1 MVDSKEQL
9 TEQSIAEVLADFAIN
24 TADEDIP
31 ANVRVRAVHHI
42 LDALGIA
49 FASTRY
55 DFAHRTLSAIRSL
68 SGTGSTP
75 VIGMAAKLPARDAA
89 IVNGLLCHGLDF
101 DDTHVA
107 GVIHPTASLFPLV
120 LSAATRVD
128 VSGKDIVTAYILGME
143 AAARLGSVARGG
155 FHQVGFHPTGIIG
168 IFACTLAAG
177 RLYNLNKK
185 QLVMAQGIALSMAS
199 GSLEFLQDG
208 AWNKRIHPGWA
219 ANAALTA
226 VSLAREGFVGVSKPY
241 EGRFG
246 LFNSYLGTQSDAKDL
261 SLATAELG
269 TTWEL
274 MSTAIKPFPA
284 CHFTHAC
291 IDSAL
296 HIRKQLNN
304 IEDIETITAL
314 VPQEVVK
321 TVCEPASNKKK
332 PANSYEA
339 QFSIPY
345 TVAAALVN
353 KRFTLQ
359 ELDDEAMTNSAIL
372 EIANKVEYQT
382 DPDSPFPKAYSG
394 ELIVTLYSGETISHR
409 EHINRGVANRPLS
422 NDEIVDKFD
431 ETASLYLSQRAAN
444 EVKATILD
452 LDNALSSQR
461 LIETLSVH
469 S

>member
-1 MVDSKEQL
+1 MVDSKEQV
-9 TEQSIAEVLADFAIN
+9 TEKSISEVLADFVID
-24 TADEDIP
+24 TADQDIP
-31 ANVRVRAVHHI
+31 AEVRTRALHHI

-55 DFAHRTLSAIRSL
+55 DFAHRTLNAIRNL
-68 SGTGSTP
+68 SGTGVTP
-75 VIGMAAKLPARDAA
+75 VIGMATSLPPRDAA

-101 DDTHVA
+101 DDTHVT

-120 LSAATRVD
+120 LSAASTVKASGSD
-128 VSGKDIVTAYILGME
+128 VVTAYILGME
-143 AAARLGSVARGG
+143 AAARLGSVAKGG
-155 FHQVGFHPTGIIG
+155 FHQVGFHPTGVIG

-177 RLYNLNKK
+177 RLYKLNRK

-219 ANAALTA
+219 AASALTA
-226 VSLAREGFVGVSKPY
+226 VSLAREGFVGISKPY

-246 LFNSYLGTQSDAKDL
+246 LFNTYLGTESDSKDL
-261 SLATAELG
+261 SLATAGLG
-269 TTWEL
+269 SQWEL
-274 MSTAIKPFPA
+274 MGTAIKPFPA

-296 HIRKQLNN
+296 HIRKKLDDLDE
-304 IEDIETITAL
+304 IESITAL

-321 TVCEPASNKKK
+321 TVCEPVSNKKK

-345 TVAAALVN
+345 AVAAALCN

-359 ELDDEAMTNSAIL
+359 ELDNEMISDPGIL
-372 EIANKVEYQT
+372 TIASKVEYQT

-394 ELIVTLYSGETISHR
+394 ELVVTLKSGEKISHR
-409 EHINRGVANRPLS
+409 EHINRGVADRPLS
-422 NDEIVDKFD
+422 NGEIADKFK
-431 ETASLYLSQRAAN
+431 ETASLYLSQRALD
-444 EVKATILD
+444 EVKTTLLD
-452 LDNALSSQR
+452 LDKATSAKS
-461 LIETLSVH
+461 LINTLSANT
-469 S
+469 